1 MELSVQN
8 FFTTV
13 LPQGGSYFAVARR
26 GLADDFPRHK
36 VCVNIDGIMAVPS
49 VVTPMDYWF
58 APASYTQ
65 GYHEVIGRDGTPR
78 KQFRTA
84 NNVAFLRSYWLDVDV
99 GEDKPYQSTEQA
111 MRALRQF
118 MLDTNMPIPTIVFS
132 GSGGLHLYWSADQDI
147 PKAHWL
153 DMSSRLKE
161 MCDRHNFHADP
172 ARTTDCASLMR
183 FPMTYNQKGGVPKLV
198 NLVHI
203 ANQYPLSKLDDIMG
217 KYEPTMSADVAETLL
232 LQGVAK
238 LDWSAYNIDTSQ
250 IAQMQAEVIEF
261 PKRPASEVVAQC
273 KQMSLQQ
280 GAIEPVWR
288 GMLATLRHCEGGI
301 EMAHALSKQ
310 DERYNAGDTNGKLID
325 LEAKQIPP
333 YTCAKFQQYRPEVCL
348 ACPHKGKINS
358 PISVP
363 TSEIAVVEVD
373 EETGEVEKLLSVI
386 AENDEEIGVPEINTG
401 KYKVDDTGC
410 WVLLEDKRHERSWWH
425 CFYPYPVFPI
435 QKLRDKSPT
444 GDIEVSYIF
453 RKLSKRGYD
462 DFQLKGETLMG
473 QGITGFL
480 GSVGFLLD
488 NEERKHMAGF
498 MIDLLKELD
507 GDIEETSSLNRL
519 GWDDDM
525 KSFLLGNKLYK
536 DDGVIVNVTPK
547 GLANEYSNQTVP
559 RGSLEQWKK
568 IANVYNRKG
577 LEWGQVAV
585 ASAFASPLMPIGS
598 LERAALLF
606 LTGEKGVGKS
616 TALSLA
622 VSVFGN
628 PSRMM
633 INKDDTF
640 LARLAKLGIMSN
652 ISVGFDEMTD
662 LSPKEASDLAYQITQ
677 GRGKDRM
684 ADGGKGI
691 QHNTTYWSC
700 LPVMSANDSI
710 INALSQHSFDSTA
723 QMSRVLE
730 IEARDIN
737 TVYSKEEFEQ
747 CEMLVRS
754 LPQNYG
760 TAGDLYMRW
769 VVTHQDTIKDML
781 YKTERMFIERTG
793 LNNNFRFWTYMCT
806 RMLVGTMI
814 AKKLGLVDYNIEDM
828 LEYLCDVVLKAMS
841 KITGLSVD
849 IRGLLGNFLSEHIG
863 NRIVVTSEER
873 PADKPFR
880 LQDGPVNDI
889 GYVISP
895 PASGRDLY
903 IRIER
908 DKNICYISI
917 KAVKDWCKLN
927 KVPYDVFIQ
936 GASKVAKL
944 VNAKERITI
953 GKNTQYSDVGRV
965 YCVAFELS
973 DVMMKTANAEP

>member
-1 MELSVQN
+1 MELSVVN
-8 FFTTV
+8 FFKTV
-13 LPQGGSYFAVARR
+13 LPQSGAYYAVARR
-26 GLADDFPRHK
+26 AVTDNYPRHA
-36 VCVNIDGIMAVPS
+36 VCVDIEAMLSKLDL
-49 VVTPMDYWF
+49 VTPQDYWF
-58 APASYTQ
+58 APAKFTQ
-65 GYHEVIGRDGTPR
+65 GYHDVVGRDGNTR

-84 NNVAFLRSYWLDVDV
+84 NNVAVLRSYWLDIDV
-99 GEDKPYQSTEQA
+99 GEDKPYQTTEQA

-118 MLDTNMPIPTIVFS
+118 MVDTGMPIPTIVFS
-132 GSGGLHLYWSADQDI
+132 GSGGMHLYWSADQDI
-147 PKAHWL
+147 SKTHWL
-153 DMSSRLKE
+153 DMASRLKE
-161 MCDRHNFHADP
+161 MCERHNFHADP
-172 ARTTDCASLMR
+172 ARTTDCASLLR
-183 FPMTYNQKGGVPKLV
+183 FPNTFNQKGGTAKPVQLI
-198 NLVHI
+198 HI
-203 ANQYPLSKLDDIMG
+203 ADQYPLETLDSIMA
-217 KYEPTMSADVAETLL
+217 KYEPTVSHEVAEMKL
-232 LQGVAK
+232 LQDIASM
-238 LDWSAYNIDTSQ
+238 DWSIYNIDTAPITEVQ
-250 IAQMQAEVIEF
+250 VAEVEF

-273 KQMSLQQ
+273 KQIALQN

-301 EMAHALSKQ
+301 EMAHTLSKQ
-310 DERYNAGDTNGKLID
+310 DPRYNAGDTNGKIID
-325 LEAKQIPP
+325 LEVKQIPP
-333 YTCAKFQQYRPEVCL
+333 YTCAKFQQLRPEVCL
-348 ACPHKGKINS
+348 TCPHKGKINS

-363 TSEIAVVEVD
+363 TSEITVVEVD
-373 EETGEVEKLLSVI
+373 DETGEVEKLLAVEV
-386 AENDEEIGVPEINTG
+386 ENSEELGVPDIHTG
-401 KYKVDDTGC
+401 KYKVDETGC
-410 WVLLEDKRHERSWWH
+410 WVLLEDKRHDRSWWH

-453 RKLSKRGYD
+453 RKFSKRGYD
-462 DFQLKGETLMG
+462 DFQLKGDTLMG
-473 QGITGFL
+473 QGITAFL

-488 NEERKHMAGF
+488 QEERKHMAGF

-507 GDIEETSSLNRL
+507 GEIEETSSLNRL

-525 KSFLLGNKLYK
+525 KTFLLGNKLYK

-568 IANVYNRKG
+568 IANVYNREG

-606 LTGEKGVGKS
+606 LTGEKGAGKS

-628 PSRMM
+628 PTRMM
-633 INKDDTF
+633 VNKDDTF

-710 INALSQHSFDSTA
+710 INALAQHSFDSTA

-737 TVYSKEEFEQ
+737 TVYSKEEFQQ

-760 TAGDLYMRW
+760 TAGDVYMRW
-769 VVTHQDTIKDML
+769 VVTHQEQVKEML

-814 AKKLGLVDYNIEDM
+814 AKKLGLVDYDIENM
-828 LEYLCDVVLKAMS
+828 LEYLCDVVLKAMA

-849 IRGLLGNFLSEHIG
+849 IRGLLGNFLTEHIG
-863 NRIVVTSEER
+863 NRIVVTSDKR
-873 PADKPFR
+873 PDDRPFR
-880 LQDGPVNDI
+880 PQDGPLNDV
-889 GYVISP
+889 GYVITP
-895 PASGRDLY
+895 PATGRDLH

-908 DKNICYISI
+908 DSNICYISI
-917 KAVKDWCKLN
+917 KAIKDWCKLN
-927 KVPYDVFIQ
+927 KIPYDTFML
-936 GASKVAKL
+936 GVAKSAK
-944 VNAKERITI
+944 VISEKERMVI
-953 GKNTQYSDVGRV
+953 GRNTQFNDVGRV
-965 YCVAFELS
+965 YCVMLELS
-973 DVMMKTANAEP
+973 DAMMDTVEM